1 MSHCMHQRK
10 GSGQAVVELA
20 LILPVL
26 ILVIVGILEFAI
38 LLSSYLVV
46 QDVARD
52 AVRQIVVGGDDAAVF
67 QLVRTNAVG
76 IDIAQLSFAVTP
88 IAGSRQRGD
97 AVTVTATYNH
107 RILTPVLST
116 ILGQTL
122 QWQVTATMRYE

>member
-1 MSHCMHQRK
+1 MLYCALRRK

-26 ILVIVGILEFAI
+26 ILVLVGILEFAI
-38 LLSSYLVV
+38 LLSNYLVV
-46 QDVARD
+46 QDAARD
-52 AVRQIVVGGDDAAVF
+52 AVRQIVVGGNDAAVF
-67 QLVRTNAVG
+67 QSVRNNAVG
-76 IDIAQLSFAVTP
+76 IDTTQLNLTVTP
-88 IAGSRQRGD
+88 SAGSRQRGD

-116 ILGQTL
+116 LLGQTL